1 MFVKMNQHSLLFGCS
16 QKLPRVKVR
25 VIYDENPR
33 GLPPPVKK
41 MLVREHVREQKER
54 ARKIERV
61 VSEYSET
68 AGKVLSTLNSC
79 SDSLENVAKACDPEE
94 RHDDSINS
102 YSVEEAKKVLQKGDH
117 IKCNRSVY
125 SHHGIYAGEGE
136 VIAYDDFIIQNYSL
150 REFADGDSIVRVEDE
165 KAAYSPE
172 EIVRRARSRLGESEY
187 NLLWNNCENF
197 ATWCRCGKADSD

>member
-1 MFVKMNQHSLLFGCS
+1 MNLLSSLFNFSLDSSLCRDGNS
-16 QKLPRVKVR
+16 SYYRPRTS
-25 VIYDENPR
+25 E
-33 GLPPPVKK
+33 
-41 MLVREHVREQKER
+41 EKER
-54 ARKIERV
+54 ARKIERI
-61 VSEYSET
+61 VSEHSKS
-68 AGKVLSTLNSC
+68 AGKILSTMNNYC
-79 SDSLENVAKACDPEE
+79 DSLENMTKVCDPLE
-94 RHDDSINS
+94 RVGDSISS
-102 YSVEEAKKVLQKGDH
+102 YSVAEARKVLRKGDH

-136 VIAYDDFIIQNYSL
+136 VIAYDGSVVQICSL